1 MSEEKYRK
9 LLKIKKDYLLKLNMY
24 MKMSE
29 IFHIYFS
36 LFLYE
41 YFTGERKEDTSL
53 TTIPLLQRFSI
64 YFWTSFSPK

>member
-29 IFHIYFS
+29 NISH
-36 LFLYE
+36 LF
-41 YFTGERKEDTSL
+41 FPFF
-53 TTIPLLQRFSI
+53 I
-64 YFWTSFSPK
+64 